1 MALKPDDI
9 KRVKG
14 EGFLLNRGTECFNG
28 RIITENGTLT
38 ARQVA
43 RVAEAAEKFGSGTVA
58 LTTRMTVEVPGIP
71 YEKIPEFQAF
81 LGEEGLVTGGTGA
94 KVRPIIVCKGSTCV
108 YGLYDTQGLA
118 RELHRRFYEGYRQ
131 VALPHKFKIGV
142 GGCPNNCC
150 KPDLNDIGI
159 VGQRV
164 PRYNPEKCRGCKVCQ
179 VVKACP
185 MGAAT
190 LPDGGK
196 MELSSEACNNCG
208 RCNKT
213 CPFGALEESE
223 TLYKVYV
230 GGRWGKKI
238 RIGSALS
245 TLFTREQVVELVE
258 KAILLFKRDGL
269 PGERF
274 GSTVERL
281 GLAQAEALL
290 CSGEL
295 LEQKEEILNKP

>member
-1 MALKPDDI
+1 MALKAEDI

-38 ARQVA
+38 ARQMV
-43 RVAEAAEKFGSGTVA
+43 RVGEAAEKFGSGTVA
-58 LTTRMTVEVPGIP
+58 FTTRMTVEVPGIP
-71 YEKIPEFQAF
+71 YDSIPAFQAF
-81 LGEEGLVTGGTGA
+81 LAEEGMATGGTGA

-108 YGLYDTQGLA
+108 FGLYDTQGLA
-118 RELHRRFYEGYRQ
+118 KELHHRFYEGYRR

-164 PRYNPEKCRGCKVCQ
+164 PVYDPEKCRGCKVCQ
-179 VVKACP
+179 VEKACP
-185 MGAAT
+185 MGAA
-190 LPDGGK
+190 LLAEGGRLALSE
-196 MELSSEACNNCG
+196 ELCNHCG
-208 RCNKT
+208 RCVKS
-213 CPFGALEESE
+213 CPFGALTGEE
-223 TLYKVYV
+223 TRYKVYV
-230 GGRWGKKI
+230 GGRWGKKV
-238 RIGSALS
+238 RIGTPLS
-245 TLFTREQVVELVE
+245 RLFTREEVLDLVE
-258 KAILLFKRDGL
+258 KAILLFKREGR

-274 GSTVERL
+274 GQTVERL
-281 GLAQAEALL
+281 GLERAETLL

-295 LEQKEEILNKP
+295 LAQKEEILGQA

>member
-1 MALKPDDI
+1 MALKADDI

-14 EGFLLNRGTECFNG
+14 AGFLLNRGTECFNG

-38 ARQVA
+38 AKQMI
-43 RVAEAAEKFGSGTVA
+43 RVGEAARKFGSGTVA
-58 LTTRMTVEVPGIP
+58 FTTRMTVEVPGIP
-71 YEKIPEFQAF
+71 YESIPAFQAF
-81 LGEEGLVTGGTGA
+81 LAEEGMATGGTGA

-108 YGLYDTQGLA
+108 FGLYDTQGLA
-118 RELHRRFYEGYRQ
+118 KELHKLYYEGYRS
-131 VALPHKFKIGV
+131 VPLPHKFKIGV

-164 PRYNPEKCRGCKVCQ
+164 PVYDEEKCRGCKVCQ
-179 VVKACP
+179 VEKACP
-185 MGAAT
+185 MGAAV
-190 LPDGGK
+190 LEDGGK
-196 MELSSEACNNCG
+196 LALSRETCNHCG
-208 RCNKT
+208 RCVKS
-213 CPFGALEESE
+213 CPFGALTGTE

-230 GGRWGKKI
+230 GGRWGKKV
-238 RIGSALS
+238 RIGTPLS
-245 TLFTREQVVELVE
+245 TLFTREEVISLVE

-281 GLAQAEALL
+281 GLEQVEELL
-290 CSGEL
+290 RSGEL
-295 LEQKEEILNKP
+295 LEQKDAILAK